1 MFDMIK
7 EKLAEAFGGATE
19 QLGVNPEDIAS
30 QINDATG
37 QLEELGSQ
45 AQEAKDSILP
55 GGENK

>member
-7 EKLAEAFGGATE
+7 EKLAELFGGATE
-19 QLGVNPEDIAS
+19 QLGVNPEDITN
-30 QINDATG
+30 QIGDATG
-37 QLEELGSQ
+37 QLEELGNQ